1 MTYVYTSKIG
11 LDSTVQDTYGI
22 KLHYSAKEYLI
33 LPDMDAAA
41 RPFDESSCVLTARLW
56 ALALLQRFK

>member
-1 MTYVYTSKIG
+1 MTHVNVSKIG

-41 RPFDESSCVLTARLW
+41 RPFDESSCVLTARL
-56 ALALLQRFK
+56 